1 MALYE
6 SGWEECDHET
16 EGSGNGVAEDEEG
29 MVARV
34 EHGGN

>member
-6 SGWEECDHET
+6 SGWEERDHET

-29 MVARV
+29 MVAGL
-34 EHGGN
+34 EHEGN